1 MSSQLSPEE
10 RLAREAVSRIR
21 EWLARRKKR
30 EGKGFSPRMAVKF
43 CGGCNPAV
51 ERGSVAERIRKK
63 LAGEVS
69 WVSGDEEKDFLLM
82 INGCLT
88 ACADRPEKRGKIP
101 VVVICGETISP

>member
-1 MSSQLSPEE
+1 VSSPLSPEE

-21 EWLARRKKR
+21 EWFAKRKKR
-30 EGKGFSPRMAVKF
+30 EEEGFSPRIAVKF
-43 CGGCNPAV
+43 CGGCNPSM

-63 LAGEVS
+63 LAGEVT
-69 WVSGDEEKDFLLM
+69 WVSGDEEKDFLLI
-82 INGCLT
+82 INGCAT